1 MLLMYCF
8 SELTMSNN
16 LLETESLAVKH
27 RQFLITSK
35 HLIDCIFCAAIYLTE
50 IVLIVILY
58 YVYVSFQCMMLISM

>member
-35 HLIDCIFCAAIYLTE
+35 HLIDCIFCAAILFDRNSFDCYS
-50 IVLIVILY
+50 VLCLIP
-58 YVYVSFQCMMLISM
+58 VYDVDSM